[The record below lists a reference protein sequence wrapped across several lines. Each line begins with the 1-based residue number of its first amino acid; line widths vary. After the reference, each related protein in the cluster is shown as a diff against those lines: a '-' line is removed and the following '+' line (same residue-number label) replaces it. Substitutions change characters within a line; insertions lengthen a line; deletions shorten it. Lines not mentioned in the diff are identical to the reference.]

1 MYVCV
6 FVWRY
11 FIDAT
16 SRIWKHD
23 AANDMSFDDM
33 AALSQ
38 FIGLDLKE
46 RKKTTNASWVSL
58 QTTWVWVKT
67 VKTINP
73 KKNRCAVFKNPSVVS
88 FYWLVKNGIPPNRL
102 RKSPK
107 ILVSRIPRNPLDSRI
122 IWFTNPTL
130 VVQTG
135 WVPPAI
141 RSLPVATP
149 AHANRVGHAADRA
162 LGWLMGAHLGY
173 GN

>member
-1 MYVCV
+1 MCV

-16 SRIWKHD
+16 SRIWKTWCSKS
-23 AANDMSFDDM
+23 DMPFDDM
-33 AALSQ
+33 AAVSQ

-46 RKKTTNASWVSL
+46 RKKQQMHLGFLCKPLGYGSKLSKLST
-58 QTTWVWVKT
+58 
-67 VKTINP
+67 P
-73 KKNRCAVFKNPSVVS
+73 KKIRWAVFKNPSVVS

-107 ILVSRIPRNPLDSRI
+107 ILVGRIPRNPLDSRI

-162 LGWLMGAHLGY
+162 LGWLMGANLGY